1 MNFIQENQLGPWWRD
16 HLNRLG
22 WVIGIIAM
30 VSVSSLA
37 VALIA
42 ALK

>member
-1 MNFIQENQLGPWWRD
+1 MSFIRQDQLGPWWRD

-22 WVIGIIAM
+22 WVLGIIAA
-30 VSVSSLA
+30 VSVSALA